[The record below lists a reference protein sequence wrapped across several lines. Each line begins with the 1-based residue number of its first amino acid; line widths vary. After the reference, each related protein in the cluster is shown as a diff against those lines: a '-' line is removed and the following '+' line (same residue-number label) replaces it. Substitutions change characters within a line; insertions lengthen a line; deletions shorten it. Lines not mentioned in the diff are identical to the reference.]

1 MTDSIHRDLD
11 DALAAVGELDARCCD
26 PGRSPRMATLADQI
40 AAVRRAVDGGAAL
53 PEQLAAVEA
62 AGATVG
68 ALQVGCCAPNRL
80 PLYTRILDRLTAV
93 QLQLTSH

>member
-1 MTDSIHRDLD
+1 
-11 DALAAVGELDARCCD
+11 
-26 PGRSPRMATLADQI
+26 MATLAEQI
-40 AAVRRAVDGGAAL
+40 TAVRRVVDEGAGL

-93 QLQLTSH
+93 QLELTSH